1 MPILCRK
8 FSESA
13 KTEAQLKYLNR
24 REGMDSQDESDT
36 AEKTEQEKS
45 AKILCG
51 EARFVERCFPN
62 HPCCAEQA
70 DL

>member
-13 KTEAQLKYLNR
+13 KTEAQLKHLNR

-36 AEKTEQEKS
+36 AEKTEQTG
-45 AKILCG
+45 AKGISQQA
-51 EARFVERCFPN
+51 ARKLVRGITRDAQNTEW
-62 HPCCAEQA
+62 ES
-70 DL
+70 L